1 MTYKELK
8 KQAERI
14 YDNYDSYVEA
24 EKEIRKFIAE
34 NIDKCSDKENYSIIL
49 DWPEYKEFK
58 RNN

>member
-8 KQAERI
+8 KQAEKI

-34 NIDKCSDKENYSIIL
+34 NIDKCSDKEEYLTIL
-49 DWPEYKEFK
+49 DKII
-58 RNN
+58 